1 MDGPEPDRWSAVADV
16 WDELWGRF
24 AEPAWAVVLEAAGV
38 GAGSRVLDVGCG
50 SGNFLAFAAAAG
62 AEVAGV
68 DPAPHM
74 VRLARARVPGADIRE
89 GTAEPLPWPDG
100 TFDLVTAFNAL
111 QFAED
116 TFDAL
121 AEFGRVARPAG
132 LVAIVNWAEAAR
144 NDLDTIEA
152 AVAAAAGE
160 EVRPGGE
167 LREPGGLEGV
177 LREAGFEVVAAG
189 LVEVP
194 WAVADD
200 ETLVR
205 GVLMGEDDEG
215 IAAAAPAVVAAAE
228 PFRTADGGYR
238 TVNAFR
244 FAVGR
249 TPAA

>member
-24 AEPAWAVVLEAAGV
+24 AEPAWGAVAKPAGV
-38 GAGSRVLDVGCG
+38 GPGSRVLDVGCG
-50 SGNFLAFAAAAG
+50 SGTFLAFAADLG

-68 DPAPHM
+68 DPAPDM
-74 VRLARARVPGADIRE
+74 VRLARARLPGADIRA
-89 GTAEPLPWPDG
+89 GSAEELPWPDG
-100 TFDLVTAFNAL
+100 TFDLVAAFNAL

-116 TFDAL
+116 TIDAL
-121 AEFGRVARPAG
+121 TEFGRVARPAG
-132 LVAIVNWAEAAR
+132 LVAVANWAEAAR

-177 LREAGFEVVAAG
+177 LREAGLQVVAAG
-189 LVEVP
+189 LVEAH

-205 GVLMGEDDEG
+205 GVLMGEDEDG
-215 IAAAAPAVVAAAE
+215 VAAAAPAVIAAARA
-228 PFRTADGGYR
+228 FRTQDGGYR

-244 FAVGR
+244 YAVGR
-249 TPAA
+249 APVA